1 MGREAPIVRL
11 SQNLHIT
18 FADERGHGFH
28 FWLQELGERPA
39 LQVQSQIWMWPA
51 LVDPDQRR
59 DLVSPSIIGV
69 AGRNTRDVSY
79 AKQGDHR
86 C

>member
-1 MGREAPIVRL
+1 MVSILAARAERAP
-11 SQNLHIT
+11 S
-18 FADERGHGFH
+18 
-28 FWLQELGERPA
+28 PA
-39 LQVQSQIWMWPA
+39 GAKPDLEVAA